1 MSMLPHVKFVC
12 KTALYHLRNIA
23 RIRKF
28 LSVKTTEILVHAFVS
43 SKRDYCNSLLYNIP
57 KNGLN
62 KHQFV
67 QNVAVRLITC
77 SRKYDHITPILIDL
91 HWLTIA
97 ERIKFKILLLTFK
110 AIHEQSSIYIN
121 LVTIN

>member
-1 MSMLPHVKFVC
+1 M
-12 KTALYHLRNIA
+12 A
-23 RIRKF
+23 
-28 LSVKTTEILVHAFVS
+28 
-43 SKRDYCNSLLYNIP
+43 
-57 KNGLN
+57 GLN

-67 QNVAVRLITC
+67 QHVAARLITC

-91 HWLTIA
+91 HWLPIA